1 MGQAST
7 NLAISSGSVAGT
19 YSVTVTALSGNPPV
33 RTHSVTIT
41 LVVRIPDFTISANPA
56 SVSVNGDSASTT
68 ITATSTGGVRGTLS
82 PSAAPPSRLTTKLTP
97 PRGTPSPD
105 GTGNPSPPMSIS
117 ETVSASTLNRH

>member
-68 ITATSTGGVRGTLS
+68 ITATSTGGFSGTLS
-82 PSAAPPSRLTTKLTP
+82 LSPAAPSRQKTTPTPARVTP
-97 PRGTPSPD
+97 PPD
-105 GTGNPSPPMSIS
+105 GTVKTAPAISIS
-117 ETVSASTLNRH
+117 N